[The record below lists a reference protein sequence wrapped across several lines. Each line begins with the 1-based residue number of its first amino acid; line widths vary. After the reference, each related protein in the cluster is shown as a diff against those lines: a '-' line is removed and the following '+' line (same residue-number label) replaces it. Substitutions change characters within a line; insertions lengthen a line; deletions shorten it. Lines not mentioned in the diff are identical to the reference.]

1 MSKIILLIGILI
13 LVTISSVPVLGD
25 SVIYWVTEELY
36 INMTRGDNITQ
47 YHLFEVYFDDNK
59 DYEDWNLNVYHGI
72 DNGVEGSDVVIATMH
87 ITRPDNVNV
96 SVPGFW
102 YQKYEI
108 IDAGNYYTLGNE
120 PVSIGEPQ

>member
-1 MSKIILLIGILI
+1 MSKIILLVCIILI
-13 LVTISSVPVLGD
+13 ISSVPVLGD

-36 INMTRGDNITQ
+36 INMTRGDEIQQ

-59 DYEDWNLNVYHGI
+59 DYEDWNLNVYHSI
-72 DNGVEGSDVVIATMH
+72 DNGVVGSDVVIATMH

-102 YQKYEI
+102 YQKYEV